1 MDTVLGLL
9 SILCVIAAVVLF
21 ILFIV
26 RWIRKKRKLWFGL
39 SSLFC
44 LIGAVILAVVGSQL
58 WLHNMTPEERAAY
71 EQRLEQEAEERR
83 LAEEAAASQQAKAE
97 SEAAESQRLKEESEA
112 AASSARVASEKAAS
126 EAAESAAHLEE
137 EKRLSVT
144 FDEIYY
150 AYKQNELR
158 ADDIYKNNRYRITA
172 KINGMTT
179 GGILNLT
186 GGATLTM
193 ETRVDN
199 IIVFFY
205 AEFERDQEEALKTVN
220 VGDTITFDGTCISAG
235 NWEDCELIL
244 E

>member
-1 MDTVLGLL
+1 M
-9 SILCVIAAVVLF
+9 
-21 ILFIV
+21 
-26 RWIRKKRKLWFGL
+26 WFGL

-126 EAAESAAHLEE
+126 EAAESAARLEE

-150 AYKQNELR
+150 AYEQNELR

-193 ETRVDN
+193 ETRIDN
-199 IIVFFY
+199 TIVFFY

>member
-1 MDTVLGLL
+1 MDTVLELL

-44 LIGAVILAVVGSQL
+44 LICAVILAVVGSQL

-112 AASSARVASEKAAS
+112 AASSARVASEKDVYKRQALDIAIAALRNGWIS
-126 EAAESAAHLEE
+126 VEDRLPEDDLPKDSDRLMIKCLVAAKGKNGIRTLCRQRYVMS
-137 EKRLSVT
+137 
-144 FDEIYY
+144 FDP
-150 AYKQNELR
+150 KVN
-158 ADDIYKNNRYRITA
+158 
-172 KINGMTT
+172 KIHCTDWFWSKG
-179 GGILNLT
+179 
-186 GGATLTM
+186 
-193 ETRVDN
+193 RCV
-199 IIVFFY
+199 
-205 AEFERDQEEALKTVN
+205 
-220 VGDTITFDGTCISAG
+220 
-235 NWEDCELIL
+235 
-244 E
+244 

>member
-1 MDTVLGLL
+1 MDTVLELL

-97 SEAAESQRLKEESEA
+97 SEAAESA
-112 AASSARVASEKAAS
+112 AR
-126 EAAESAAHLEE
+126 LEE

-150 AYKQNELR
+150 AYEQNELR

-193 ETRVDN
+193 ETRIDN
-199 IIVFFY
+199 TIVFFY

>member
-112 AASSARVASEKAAS
+112 A
-126 EAAESAAHLEE
+126 ESAARLEE

-150 AYKQNELR
+150 AYEQNELR

-193 ETRVDN
+193 ETRIDN
-199 IIVFFY
+199 TIVFFY
-205 AEFERDQEEALKTVN
+205 AEFERDQEEALKTVT

>member
-1 MDTVLGLL
+1 MDTVLELL

-26 RWIRKKRKLWFGL
+26 RWIRKKRKVWFGL

-126 EAAESAAHLEE
+126 EAAESAARLEE

-150 AYKQNELR
+150 AYEQNELR

-193 ETRVDN
+193 ETRIDN
-199 IIVFFY
+199 TIVFFY